1 LYEYSNAL
9 YLYGRKGCYFLKGK
23 KIKEEEEKEM
33 RKGERGLAYY
43 NLNIIDEFI
52 DRY

>member
-23 KIKEEEEKEM
+23 NIKEEEEEM
-33 RKGERGLAYY
+33 RKGERGSSIL
-43 NLNIIDEFI
+43 
-52 DRY
+52 